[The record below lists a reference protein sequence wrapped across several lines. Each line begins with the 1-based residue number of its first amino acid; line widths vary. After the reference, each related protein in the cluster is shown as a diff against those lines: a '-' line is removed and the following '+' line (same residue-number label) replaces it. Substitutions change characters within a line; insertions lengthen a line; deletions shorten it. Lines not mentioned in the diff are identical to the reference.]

1 MESVL
6 EQRLREAGS
15 PSASGEGLVRVID
28 LVGVPDFGTLV
39 ESEALRYEDLIE
51 LRESRE
57 GSTFREWLKDL
68 DPSNPRQVERAV
80 VEDLLTV
87 SRVQGLG
94 GRVLRIAAT
103 VRLGLTNPVVGII
116 ASVTDS
122 IVVDKLFRGWCPRV
136 FVERLR

>member
-15 PSASGEGLVRVID
+15 PSASGEVLVRVID
-28 LVGVPDFGTLV
+28 LIGVPDFGTLI

-68 DPSNPRQVERAV
+68 DPSDPRQVERAV
-80 VEDLLTV
+80 AEGLLTV

-94 GRVLRIAAT
+94 SRVLRIAAT
-103 VRLGLTNPVVGII
+103 VGLGLTNPVVGII

-122 IVVDKLFRGWCPRV
+122 IAYRAD
-136 FVERLR
+136 VERRNTTGAVCQ

>member
-28 LVGVPDFGTLV
+28 LVRVPDLGTLV

-103 VRLGLTNPVVGII
+103 VGLGLTNPEEGRFG
-116 ASVTDS
+116 S
-122 IVVDKLFRGWCPRV
+122 G
-136 FVERLR
+136 LRS

>member
-51 LRESRE
+51 LR
-57 GSTFREWLKDL
+57 
-68 DPSNPRQVERAV
+68 
-80 VEDLLTV
+80 
-87 SRVQGLG
+87 
-94 GRVLRIAAT
+94 
-103 VRLGLTNPVVGII
+103 
-116 ASVTDS
+116 
-122 IVVDKLFRGWCPRV
+122 
-136 FVERLR
+136 